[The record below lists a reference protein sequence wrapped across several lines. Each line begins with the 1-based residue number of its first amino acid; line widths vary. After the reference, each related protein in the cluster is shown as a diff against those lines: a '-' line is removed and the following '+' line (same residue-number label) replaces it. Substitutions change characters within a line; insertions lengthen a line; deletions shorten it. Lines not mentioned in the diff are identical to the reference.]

1 MTKNSIMRKLF
12 SITMCAIL
20 VLSLSACGSKEENVS
35 NKDENTA
42 NSAASSEKDNQ
53 DIKKNVVKVDDL
65 SVNPIT
71 IVGSDHSAKFGKL
84 EGTVIE
90 ATIKN
95 KSNDSVDVSLVVE
108 ATVEYI
114 DDYEDK
120 QTVNMLMYNPSKSF
134 GNNATSFYSPY
145 TRYNVHEANNSDIPV
160 DGLIPVGLAPK
171 EEKTVRYY
179 FGENYFYGYDLDND
193 NEPMEI
199 KDGTITK
206 IKLKDVNC
214 SVPDCEYVAVDE
226 WEDCVELV
234 KEKTHNN
241 EYDSSMLAYL
251 SGAIKN
257 NTEERWKK
265 ATVQTDAE
273 VDDQEYYEV
282 IESTGSTIGIDHDFS
297 LIFDRALR
305 YPETSD
311 CGFCSYIEYDSND
324 EQKIEVTP
332 ALMYY
337 IPEGK

>member
-42 NSAASSEKDNQ
+42 NSAISSEKDNQ

-199 KDGTITK
+199 KDGSLL
-206 IKLKDVNC
+206 LK
-214 SVPDCEYVAVDE
+214 
-226 WEDCVELV
+226 
-234 KEKTHNN
+234 K
-241 EYDSSMLAYL
+241 
-251 SGAIKN
+251 
-257 NTEERWKK
+257 
-265 ATVQTDAE
+265 
-273 VDDQEYYEV
+273 QE
-282 IESTGSTIGIDHDFS
+282 I
-297 LIFDRALR
+297 
-305 YPETSD
+305 
-311 CGFCSYIEYDSND
+311 
-324 EQKIEVTP
+324 
-332 ALMYY
+332 
-337 IPEGK
+337 